1 MTLLLAAE
9 HAGILGRACGLADGL
24 LVEATEQISTGA
36 AQIRAY
42 RLWCS
47 RRRRGR

>member
-1 MTLLLAAE
+1 MTLLVAAE
-9 HAGILGRACGLADGL
+9 RAGILGRACELVDMM

-42 RLWCS
+42 RLWYS
-47 RRRRGR
+47 RGQER

>member
-9 HAGILGRACGLADGL
+9 QAGILGRACELVDTML
-24 LVEATEQISTGA
+24 LEATEQISTGA

-42 RLWCS
+42 RLWVV
-47 RRRRGR
+47 RGRER